1 MSLIG
6 DDIVVLA
13 RSWVGTP
20 YHHQASI
27 KQVGTDCLG
36 LVRGVYC
43 ELYGKE
49 PEKIPTYSP
58 DWAEALGVETMLE
71 GANRHLERVA
81 VADAEPGDVLIFRFR
96 RGTLAKHAGILSEE
110 NRMIHALE
118 GARVNEIY
126 LGSWWR
132 RRIAA
137 VFRYP
142 RVS

>member
-20 YHHQASI
+20 YHHQASV

-36 LVRGVYC
+36 LVRGVYR
-43 ELYGKE
+43 ELYDKE
-49 PEKIPTYSP
+49 PENIPAYSS
-58 DWAEALGVETMLE
+58 DWAEASGVETMLE

-81 VADAEPGDVLIFRFR
+81 VADAVPGDVLIFRFR
-96 RGTLAKHAGILSEE
+96 RGTLAKHAGILSAE
-110 NRMIHALE
+110 NRMVHALE
-118 GARVNEIY
+118 GARVSEIY